1 MNNYVILKFGTLK
14 GYNFTDEFAEK
25 NKTIVE
31 NFKNIWNKIYSDCCS
46 TMGGSEKV
54 QKNKEI
60 GLEMIDIFEKLYN
73 LGVIFEN
80 GWDDTYYNSFKDI
93 KDYMLEWLED

>member
-31 NFKNIWNKIYSDCCS
+31 NFKNIWNK
-46 TMGGSEKV
+46 T
-54 QKNKEI
+54 N
-60 GLEMIDIFEKLYN
+60 
-73 LGVIFEN
+73 
-80 GWDDTYYNSFKDI
+80 
-93 KDYMLEWLED
+93 